1 MPEDPIERINV
12 DLEVF
17 AIPQTPGM
25 PPMTNT
31 VMHVRRRQDG
41 AAERAVMGLPAF
53 QGEPGER
60 GAAGGWC
67 IRGPALCRNSR
78 VSR

>member
-41 AAERAVMGLPAF
+41 AAERAVMGCRRFRVSRVSVA
-53 QGEPGER
+53 R
-60 GAAGGWC
+60 RGWC